1 MSMLDAEVHPVRM
14 RPRIVIGTAT
24 ILLTLGPAGPAG
36 RSTAWGA
43 VPVKVPEPQRV
54 ELKTADGKTVAG
66 FWVDAHDPARGAVLL
81 LHNAGY
87 DHFPYRA
94 LWERLL
100 RLGVNVLAVDF
111 RGHGASQRLTPE
123 AYERLAA
130 RDDSVCREYRFDA
143 QAGLDFLT
151 RIQKVPA
158 ARIAVVGGEVGATVG
173 FEMLAANPSLRGLV
187 ALSPQTMS
195 HGIDVLPLLP
205 KFGKRPLLIV
215 SSKKL
220 LHEGPQR
227 ISDQLQKTAIVQL
240 EIYPGAE
247 VRGVEMLN
255 QPAAVERL
263 ILIWVREW
271 LLGEKQPG

>member
-1 MSMLDAEVHPVRM
+1 M
-14 RPRIVIGTAT
+14 RARLRIVIGT
-24 ILLTLGPAGPAG
+24 LLVLQTLGADGFAG
-36 RSTAWGA
+36 RSTAWGEPPA
-43 VPVKVPEPQRV
+43 RPPEPQRI

-66 FWVDAHDPARGAVLL
+66 FWVDAHDPGRGAVLL

-100 RLGVNVLAVDF
+100 RLGVSVLAIDF

-130 RDDSVCREYRFDA
+130 RDESVCREYRLDA

-158 ARIAVVGGEVGATVG
+158 ARIAVVGGEIGATVG
-173 FEMLAANPSLRGLV
+173 FQLLAANPNLRGLV

-195 HGIDVLPLLP
+195 HGMDVAPFLP
-205 KFGKRPLLIV
+205 KFGKRPLLII

-220 LHEGPQR
+220 MHEGPQR
-227 ISDQLQKTAIVQL
+227 IADQLQKTATVQL

-255 QPAAVERL
+255 QPAAIERV
-263 ILIWVREW
+263 ILVWVREW